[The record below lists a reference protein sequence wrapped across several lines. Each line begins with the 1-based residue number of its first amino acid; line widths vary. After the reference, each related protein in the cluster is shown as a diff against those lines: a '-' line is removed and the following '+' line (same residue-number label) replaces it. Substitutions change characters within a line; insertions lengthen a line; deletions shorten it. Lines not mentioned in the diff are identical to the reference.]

1 MTLKIVYQRTSKIL
15 SALIIPFFPPLNL
28 FLGND
33 HATLM
38 QTGLWV
44 EPIEIILVKNS
55 KRKFKNFIKRTAGK
69 FVDFFQKDFLKN
81 ESFKMVHLSS
91 FFRQ

>member
-1 MTLKIVYQRTSKIL
+1 MTFKRVYQRTSKIL
-15 SALIIPFFPPLNL
+15 SAIIIPFFLPLNL

-38 QTGLWV
+38 QTGFGV

-55 KRKFKNFIKRTAGK
+55 KRKFKNFIGK
-69 FVDFFQKDFLKN
+69 NSREIRRFFSEKFLEK
-81 ESFKMVHLSS
+81 
-91 FFRQ
+91 